1 MTTTREQFK
10 ESAGEATER
19 LQTVLRDGAYATV
32 GAGDTLFRSA
42 KTFAGRLAT
51 LREEAPERMQKLG
64 EEAPAKART
73 FAEDLPGKVR
83 KTAEDYRTKAEEAG
97 TKARDYAERRR
108 PEVDL
113 AGLRSN
119 VESEF
124 DQLAARGRE
133 IIATLQGSKA
143 TQRAAEQTKAATSQ
157 VKAAAEGVVSAA
169 GSTAEEARSAV
180 EGLRKTA
187 EQRARREA
195 EQARESV
202 EEAGESVKEAGE
214 GTVDALTAA
223 REKLAEG
230 AQLEDLSVPEL
241 RKLAQ
246 ERDVPGRTGMNKAEL
261 IRALSEQ

>member
-10 ESAGEATER
+10 EHANEATER
-19 LQTVLRDGAYATV
+19 LQRVLRDGAYATV

-42 KTFAGRLAT
+42 RTFAGRLAT
-51 LREEAPERMQKLG
+51 LREEAPDR
-64 EEAPAKART
+64 AKR
-73 FAEDLPGKVR
+73 L
-83 KTAEDYRTKAEEAG
+83 AEDYRTRAEEVS
-97 TKARDYAERRR
+97 TKTREYAESRR

-113 AGLRSN
+113 TGLRSN

-133 IIATLQGSKA
+133 VVTTLQGSKA
-143 TQRAAEQTKAATSQ
+143 TRRAAEQTKAATGQ

-187 EQRARREA
+187 EQRAKREA
-195 EQARESV
+195 EEARETVEETVGEARESV
-202 EEAGESVKEAGE
+202 EEAGESVKEAGASVKE
-214 GTVDALTAA
+214 AGEATVDALADA

-230 AQLEDLSVPEL
+230 AGLEDLSVPEL

-261 IRALSEQ
+261 IKALSEQ